1 MLQRDHHVRERE
13 PVVVLEQPDDQLAV
27 RSAARELAAYRVRQ
41 EPHLLF
47 ATAGLEAVPL
57 QDARLD
63 AWRRNFTGVRWLDD
77 DTEWTQF
84 GAVDDLWLGV
94 DGRVMVA
101 GYKATAKA
109 EHVTAKTL
117 HPAYRRQAD
126 VHQFLVAQQGL
137 DVSDRAWWLD
147 AFPAAV
153 GIPPVT
159 SRPGT
164 SPAPTAFRGDPSSP
178 RSRAARVSP

>member
-1 MLQRDHHVRERE
+1 VLQRDHHVRERE

-84 GAVDDLWLGV
+84 GAVDD
-94 DGRVMVA
+94 
-101 GYKATAKA
+101 
-109 EHVTAKTL
+109 
-117 HPAYRRQAD
+117 P
-126 VHQFLVAQQGL
+126 
-137 DVSDRAWWLD
+137 
-147 AFPAAV
+147 
-153 GIPPVT
+153 
-159 SRPGT
+159 
-164 SPAPTAFRGDPSSP
+164 
-178 RSRAARVSP
+178 